1 MMKTI
6 TYYTIHLSYIIQ
18 KKHEIIIIIIMITT
32 VKNLYIIKLYDYFTL
47 RISAAE

>member
-6 TYYTIHLSYIIQ
+6 TYYNVHLSSIIQ
-18 KKHEIIIIIIMITT
+18 KKHEIIIIIMITT

>member
-6 TYYTIHLSYIIQ
+6 TYYTIHLSFIIQ
-18 KKHEIIIIIIMITT
+18 KKHEIIIIIMITT